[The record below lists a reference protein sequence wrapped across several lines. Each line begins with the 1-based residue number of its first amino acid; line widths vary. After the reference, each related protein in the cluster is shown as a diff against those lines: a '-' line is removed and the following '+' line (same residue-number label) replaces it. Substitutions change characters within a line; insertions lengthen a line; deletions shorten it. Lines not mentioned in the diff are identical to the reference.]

1 MDEEVFVGLLFGA
14 MAVGGFASV
23 VGWIRATHRIRRL
36 ENRLFALLER
46 ASGSDPLA
54 ESVERLE
61 SQVERL
67 AKGQAF
73 LSDLVAGKR
82 DRHVQPR
89 IAPAPH
95 VTPS

>member
-1 MDEEVFVGLLFGA
+1 MDEELFVGLLFGA
-14 MAVGGFASV
+14 MAVGGVASV
-23 VGWIRATHRIRRL
+23 IGWVRATHRIRRL
-36 ENRLFALLER
+36 ENRLFAILDR
-46 ASGSDPLA
+46 TPASEPLA

-73 LSDLVAGKR
+73 LSDLIAGKR
-82 DRHVQPR
+82 DRHLPPR